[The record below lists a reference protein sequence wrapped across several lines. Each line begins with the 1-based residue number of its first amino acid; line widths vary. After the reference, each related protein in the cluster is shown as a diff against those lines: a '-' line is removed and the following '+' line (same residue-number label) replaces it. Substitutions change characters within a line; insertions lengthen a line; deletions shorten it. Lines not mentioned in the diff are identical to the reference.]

1 MTCALTVASRPTPS
15 FRIATRHA
23 TPGATDRCNGRP
35 TSETPWPRPSRAGAA
50 IPWDHCGSA
59 SWHPLRKHGGAMAC
73 RASEPRDDA
82 SLRDGRGRWWWGWLV
97 LLWILRPSEARAEAP
112 KVDGPAPLELSAGPP
127 DDPVRLR
134 LGASVWVRGEIHQQP
149 ETTWA
154 VPQRTRVE
162 AQARWRGLSSFVQ
175 IQDVRSWG
183 TEPSTTSTPATTG
196 CTRAT
201 SSWAADGAR
210 PRASS
215 AWVARSTS
223 SARCASSARRPGT
236 PTCAASTR
244 SACGGATGRS
254 RST

>member
-1 MTCALTVASRPTPS
+1 
-15 FRIATRHA
+15 
-23 TPGATDRCNGRP
+23 
-35 TSETPWPRPSRAGAA
+35 
-50 IPWDHCGSA
+50 
-59 SWHPLRKHGGAMAC
+59 MAC

-196 CTRAT
+196 LHQGYLEGANVNPVQTMTQLIKTSRLFEMSTRALQAYKAMDD
-201 SSWAADGAR
+201 AAAR
-210 PRASS
+210 Q
-215 AWVARSTS
+215 V
-223 SARCASSARRPGT
+223 
-236 PTCAASTR
+236 
-244 SACGGATGRS
+244 GR
-254 RST
+254 TN